1 MLIHWNFDPVALQI
15 GQVSLRWY
23 GLLFVGGFFVGQ
35 RILARMFRRE
45 GVPEQ
50 HADALLMYALI
61 GAVLGARIVHCLFY
75 EPEYYLSNP
84 LAILRIWEGGL
95 ASHGGVIGV
104 VVGMWMASRRLQ
116 LPFAWLLDR
125 MAIPSALVAVF
136 IRVANFLNSEIV
148 GNPTGGDWGV
158 VFEAVDALPR
168 HPAQLYEAFGYLLTF
183 FVLRAVYQRTGIDTP
198 RGLLLGWMLVLVF
211 GVRILVEF
219 VKTPQA
225 AYEAGQMISVGQWLS
240 VPFVLFGIVL
250 LARARR
256 STSQGS

>member
-1 MLIHWNFDPVALQI
+1 MLIHWQFDPIALQI
-15 GQVSLRWY
+15 GPVPLRWY
-23 GLLFVGGFFVGQ
+23 GLLFVGGFFIGQ
-35 RILARMFRRE
+35 RILARIFRRE
-45 GVPEQ
+45 DVPEQ
-50 HADALLMYALI
+50 HADALLMYSLI
-61 GAVLGARIVHCLFY
+61 GAVVGARIVHCLFY
-75 EPEYYLSNP
+75 EPDYYLSNP

-104 VVGMWMASRRLQ
+104 VVGMWMASRRLK

-148 GNPTGGDWGV
+148 GNPTGGQWGV

-183 FVLRAVYQRTGIDTP
+183 FVLRAIYKRHGAETP
-198 RGLLLGWMLVLVF
+198 RGLLLGWMLALVF

-225 AYEAGQMISVGQWLS
+225 AYEAGQLISVGQWLS
-240 VPFVLFGIVL
+240 VPFLILGIVL
-250 LARARR
+250 IARARR
-256 STSQGS
+256 PATLGA

>member
-1 MLIHWNFDPVALQI
+1 MLIHWNFDPIALQV

-35 RILARMFRRE
+35 RILARIFRRE

-50 HADALLMYALI
+50 NADALLMYALI

-148 GNPTGGDWGV
+148 GNPTGGHWGV

-168 HPAQLYEAFGYLLTF
+168 HPAQLYEAVGYLLTF
-183 FVLRAVYQRTGIDTP
+183 FVLRAVYKRTGADTP

-225 AYEAGQMISVGQWLS
+225 AYEAGQLISVGQWLS

-250 LARARR
+250 LVRARR
-256 STSQGS
+256 ADRPGA

>member
-1 MLIHWNFDPVALQI
+1 MLIHWQFDPIALQI
-15 GQVSLRWY
+15 GPVPLRWY
-23 GLLFVGGFFVGQ
+23 GLLFVGGFFIGQ
-35 RILARMFRRE
+35 RILARIFRRDD
-45 GVPEQ
+45 VPEQ

-61 GAVLGARIVHCLFY
+61 GAVVGARIVHCLFY
-75 EPEYYLSNP
+75 EPDYYLSNP

-104 VVGMWMASRRLQ
+104 VVGMWMASRRLK

-148 GNPTGGDWGV
+148 GNPTGGQWGV

-168 HPAQLYEAFGYLLTF
+168 HPAQLYETFGYLLTF
-183 FVLRAVYQRTGIDTP
+183 FVLRAIYKRHGAETP
-198 RGLLLGWMLVLVF
+198 RGLLLGWMLALVF

-219 VKTPQA
+219 VKTQQA
-225 AYEAGQMISVGQWLS
+225 AYEAGQLISVGQWLS
-240 VPFVLFGIVL
+240 VPFLILGIVL
-250 LARARR
+250 IARARR
-256 STSQGS
+256 PATLGA

>member
-1 MLIHWNFDPVALQI
+1 MLIHWNFDPIALQV

-35 RILARMFRRE
+35 RILARIFRRE

-50 HADALLMYALI
+50 NADALLMYALI

-75 EPEYYLSNP
+75 DPEYYLSNP

-148 GNPTGGDWGV
+148 GNPTGGHWGV
-158 VFEAVDALPR
+158 VFEAIDALPR
-168 HPAQLYEAFGYLLTF
+168 HPAQLYEAVGYLLTF
-183 FVLRAVYQRTGIDTP
+183 FVLRVVYKRTGADTP

-225 AYEAGQMISVGQWLS
+225 AYEAGQLISVGQWLS

-250 LARARR
+250 LVRARPSASR
-256 STSQGS
+256 GA

>member
-168 HPAQLYEAFGYLLTF
+168 HPAQLYEAVGYLLTF

-240 VPFVLFGIVL
+240 VPFVIFGIVL

>member
-1 MLIHWNFDPVALQI
+1 MLIHWQFDPIALQI
-15 GQVSLRWY
+15 GPVPLRWY
-23 GLLFVGGFFVGQ
+23 GLLFVGGFFIGQ
-35 RILARMFRRE
+35 RILARIFRRE
-45 GVPEQ
+45 DVPEQ

-61 GAVLGARIVHCLFY
+61 GAVVGARIVHCLFY
-75 EPEYYLSNP
+75 EPDYYLSNP

-104 VVGMWMASRRLQ
+104 VVGMWMASRRLK

-148 GNPTGGDWGV
+148 GNPTGGQWGV

-183 FVLRAVYQRTGIDTP
+183 FVLRAIYRRHGAETP
-198 RGLLLGWMLVLVF
+198 RGLLLGWMLALVF

-225 AYEAGQMISVGQWLS
+225 AYEAGQLISVGQWLS
-240 VPFVLFGIVL
+240 VPFLILGIVL
-250 LARARR
+250 IARARR
-256 STSQGS
+256 PATLGA

>member
-1 MLIHWNFDPVALQI
+1 MLIHWNFDPIALQI
-15 GQVSLRWY
+15 GPVALRWY

-35 RILARMFRRE
+35 RILARIFRNE
-45 GVPEQ
+45 GVPETK
-50 HADALLMYALI
+50 ADALLMYALI
-61 GAVLGARIVHCLFY
+61 GAVVGARIVHCLFY
-75 EPEYYLSNP
+75 EPDYYLSNP

-104 VVGMWMASRRLQ
+104 VLAMWMASRRLQ
-116 LPFAWLLDR
+116 LPFAWLVDR

-136 IRVANFLNSEIV
+136 IRTANFLNSEIV

-168 HPAQLYEAFGYLLTF
+168 HPAQLYEAVGYLLTF
-183 FVLRAVYQRTGIDTP
+183 FVLRAAYKRIGADTP
-198 RGLLLGWMLVLVF
+198 HGVLLGWMLVLVF
-211 GVRILVEF
+211 GVRILVEI

-225 AYEAGQMISVGQWLS
+225 AYEAGQLISVGQWLS
-240 VPFVLFGIVL
+240 VPFVILGIVL

-256 STSQGS
+256 SASQGV

>member
-1 MLIHWNFDPVALQI
+1 MLIHWQFDPIALQI
-15 GQVSLRWY
+15 GPVPLRWY
-23 GLLFVGGFFVGQ
+23 GLLFVGGFFIGQ
-35 RILARMFRRE
+35 RILARIFRRE
-45 GVPEQ
+45 DVPEQ

-61 GAVLGARIVHCLFY
+61 GAVVGARIVHCLFY
-75 EPEYYLSNP
+75 EPDYYLSNP

-104 VVGMWMASRRLQ
+104 VVGMWMASRRLK

-148 GNPTGGDWGV
+148 GNPTGRQWGV

-183 FVLRAVYQRTGIDTP
+183 FVLRAIYRRHGAETP
-198 RGLLLGWMLVLVF
+198 RGLLLGWMLALVF

-225 AYEAGQMISVGQWLS
+225 AYEAGQLISVGQWLS
-240 VPFVLFGIVL
+240 VPFLILGIVL
-250 LARARR
+250 IARARR
-256 STSQGS
+256 PATLGA

>member
-1 MLIHWNFDPVALQI
+1 MLIHWNFDPIALQL

-61 GAVLGARIVHCLFY
+61 GAVVGARIVHCLLY

-104 VVGMWMASRRLQ
+104 VVGMWLACRKLQ
-116 LPFAWLLDR
+116 LPFVWLLDR

-136 IRVANFLNSEIV
+136 IRTANFLNSEIV
-148 GNPTGGDWGV
+148 GNPTGGQWGV

-183 FVLRAVYQRTGIDTP
+183 FVLRAMYARTGADTP
-198 RGLLLGWMLVLVF
+198 RGLLLGWMLVLIF
-211 GVRILVEF
+211 GVRTLVEF

-225 AYEAGQMISVGQWLS
+225 AYEAGQLISVGQWLS
-240 VPFVLFGIVL
+240 VPFVLLGIVL
-250 LARARR
+250 LVRARR
-256 STSQGS
+256 PASGQA

>member
-1 MLIHWNFDPVALQI
+1 MLIHWQFDPIALQV
-15 GQVSLRWY
+15 GPVPLRWY
-23 GLLFVGGFFVGQ
+23 GLLFVGGFFIGQ
-35 RILARMFRRE
+35 RILARIFRRE
-45 GVPEQ
+45 DVPEQ

-61 GAVLGARIVHCLFY
+61 GAVVGARIVHCLFY
-75 EPEYYLSNP
+75 EPDYYLSNP

-104 VVGMWMASRRLQ
+104 VVGMWMASRRLK

-148 GNPTGGDWGV
+148 GNPTGGQWGV

-183 FVLRAVYQRTGIDTP
+183 FVLRAIYKRHGAETP
-198 RGLLLGWMLVLVF
+198 RGLLLGWMLALVF

-225 AYEAGQMISVGQWLS
+225 AYEAGQLISVGQWLS
-240 VPFVLFGIVL
+240 VPFLILGIVL
-250 LARARR
+250 IARARR
-256 STSQGS
+256 PATLGA

>member
-1 MLIHWNFDPVALQI
+1 MLIHWQFDPIALQI
-15 GQVSLRWY
+15 GPVPLRWY
-23 GLLFVGGFFVGQ
+23 GLLFVGGFFIGQ
-35 RILARMFRRE
+35 RILARIFRRE
-45 GVPEQ
+45 DVPEQ

-61 GAVLGARIVHCLFY
+61 GAVVGARIVHCLFY
-75 EPEYYLSNP
+75 EPDYYLSNP

-104 VVGMWMASRRLQ
+104 VVGMWMASRRLK

-148 GNPTGGDWGV
+148 GNPTGGQWGV

-183 FVLRAVYQRTGIDTP
+183 FVLRAIYRCHGAETP
-198 RGLLLGWMLVLVF
+198 RGLLLGWMLALVF

-225 AYEAGQMISVGQWLS
+225 AYEAGQLISVGQWLS
-240 VPFVLFGIVL
+240 VPFLILGIVL
-250 LARARR
+250 IARARR
-256 STSQGS
+256 PATLGA

>member
-61 GAVLGARIVHCLFY
+61 GAVLGARIVHCMFY

-116 LPFAWLLDR
+116 LRFAWLLDR

-168 HPAQLYEAFGYLLTF
+168 HPAQLYEAVGYLLTF

-250 LARARR
+250 LVRARR
-256 STSQGS
+256 ADRSGA